1 MNMNKTMLVCAFV
14 LLATYCPAAR
24 GAVFERD
31 WKTPGDGLLTFDDV
45 NNRVW
50 LDLFQSRLDQ
60 FPQPRLENAIAEIGP
75 GGMFEGFTFAERA
88 DVIALAQSAGI
99 NTATDNFAMNEQP
112 TGDLIELLIIT
123 FQNALT
129 VRSVGY
135 INEPSGAPRVGADF
149 FVSPTSGPSGQ
160 AGLFLSSTNDALHL
174 TAPGLMLYR
183 NIPEP
188 SFGLLVLEA
197 ICSLRS
203 VTYRRRIRHG
213 R

>member
-50 LDLFQSRLDQ
+50 LDLSQSRLDQ
-60 FPQPRLENAIAEIGP
+60 FPQPRLENALAEIGP
-75 GGMFEGFTFAERA
+75 GGLFEGFTFAERT
-88 DVIALAQSAGI
+88 DVIPFAQSAGI
-99 NTATDNFAMNEQP
+99 NTATHNFAINEQP
-112 TGDLIELLIIT
+112 TGDLIELLSIT
-123 FQNALT
+123 FQNSLT
-129 VRSVGY
+129 TRSIGY
-135 INEPSGAPRVGADF
+135 INEPGGTPRLGADF
-149 FVSPTSGPSGQ
+149 FVSPENGPSGL
-160 AGLFLSSTNDALHL
+160 AGLFFSSDPLGPIV
-174 TAPGLMLYR
+174 PGLMLFR

-188 SFGLLVLEA
+188 SCGLLVLVGL
-197 ICSLRS
+197 CSLES
-203 VTYRRRIRHG
+203 LAYRRRIRQS